1 MIKFGFFFYSF
12 YFLRLIGRELD
23 EVILKERLYKYVK
36 DIYYIIWDEQ
46 DQLKPKKPE
55 PTNQERQEMKEEALR
70 QIKDIIPGR
79 EMKLDA

>member
-23 EVILKERLYKYVK
+23 EVIMKERLYKYVK